1 MYFKTIRS
9 LDIKILGIL
18 KTERKKAVVTIFTCY
33 RLFQKVDT
41 WMNKEDQVDTE
52 AKKRLD
58 DATQVT
64 CLIFFMS
71 SQGQYTKPKSQSSP
85 TNETSHP

>member
-1 MYFKTIRS
+1 MQILRGVTVYFKTIRS

-18 KTERKKAVVTIFTCY
+18 KKEREKVVVSFFTCC

-58 DATQVT
+58 DATQVP

-71 SQGQYTKPKSQSSP
+71 S
-85 TNETSHP
+85 